1 MFFSDPDKITL
12 SAVRRMVARV
22 GEKGIWDLVELRKCD
37 RIGTG
42 RPTEEPYRFRKYQ
55 SMIEEALRVLSQAVR
70 VLRVHKKACSGLK
83 SACRGRENAVH
94 CYPFSSQLVLNL
106 TLALS

>member
-1 MFFSDPDKITL
+1 
-12 SAVRRMVARV
+12 
-22 GEKGIWDLVELRKCD
+22 
-37 RIGTG
+37 
-42 RPTEEPYRFRKYQ
+42 
-55 SMIEEALRVLSQAVR
+55 MIEEALRVLSQAVR